1 MESLGSN
8 RQIGNGM
15 QHLLFMVWYCL
26 TRHGKFKKI
35 YDQTCVIKARR
46 GDERRYEVVEIEMG
60 RSEFSIFGTSSK
72 IAFPVVKK
80 CCRQAVPDLHDEV
93 RLLSN
98 TDGVFYSYFRRFTE
112 HRSLLVVYVLTSYQ
126 TLRVVPHGTKGTGP
140 RFVTRPVYLRP

>member
-46 GDERRYEVVEIEMG
+46 GDERRYEVGEIEMG
-60 RSEFSIFGTSSK
+60 RFEFSIFGTSSK

-93 RLLSN
+93 RLLSTLPVHTNVTNKRLVKIVDSVPLITRSVVTN
-98 TDGVFYSYFRRFTE
+98 TR
-112 HRSLLVVYVLTSYQ
+112 L
-126 TLRVVPHGTKGTGP
+126 
-140 RFVTRPVYLRP
+140 